1 MKQILLLL
9 LFPVFLQSQSLDWQ
23 IEDVTFQQGDT
34 VRAEFRAFGFDSLT
48 AYQMCMLFDTGAL
61 KFVAVTFPPGNPMQ
75 LSLGGF
81 SWFGKPGYGAV
92 KPREVRHLRSMPY
105 SKTFA
110 DNTHGFSVVFVAKQS
125 GVLSQKFTLSLSG
138 LYPPLP
144 PISYRW
150 PLISQPL
157 TVAYVLP
164 AETTATDAPTLEE
177 SVRIYPNPTNGWL
190 WIESPSPV
198 QVRIFDYSGR
208 MTHQDTVT
216 ASGFSNLTAGVNV
229 VWVTDGKDTFLKTV
243 IKQ

>member
-1 MKQILLLL
+1 MKRILLLL

-23 IEDVTFQQGDT
+23 IEDQTLSQGQTVTATF
-34 VRAEFRAFGFDSLT
+34 VAFGYDSIT
-48 AYQMCMLFDTGAL
+48 AYQMAMNFDTGAL
-61 KFVAVTFPPGNPMQ
+61 AFVGVTFPTGNPQ
-75 LSLGGF
+75 GLSLGCF
-81 SWFGKPGYGAV
+81 SWPGKPGYNV
-92 KPREVRHLRSMPY
+92 KPGEIRHLRSMPY

-110 DNTHGFSVVFVAKQS
+110 DGTPGFNYVFTAKQS
-125 GVLSQKFTLSLSG
+125 GSLSQKLTLSTCCT
-138 LYPPLP
+138 YPPLSP
-144 PISYRW
+144 YSYRW
-150 PLISQPL
+150 PVIEQPL

-229 VWVTDGKDTFLKTV
+229 VWVTDGNETFMRTI